1 MEIIMDL
8 LYYDLLIV
16 TPYKY
21 VMKSTYFILIAIF
34 GINFLTAQNP
44 SDLPDPSIPSVDR
57 SEETSDLANDD
68 KVSDSTTQTTKGNQ
82 KENLTLLRE
91 SDVLTRLN
99 LLPIFSWKN
108 PGDPARH
115 IGPLPADFYKL
126 FEVGADAST
135 IELSDAMGVSLAGV
149 KALSASMRQYD
160 KALMDQQKIQDDLQ
174 KKTSSLERT
183 VERQKKE
190 IELLKRQM
198 MEVMAKL
205 PR

>member
-44 SDLPDPSIPSVDR
+44 ADLPDPLIPS
-57 SEETSDLANDD
+57 EEVADLVNDA
-68 KVSDSTTQTTKGNQ
+68 KVSDSTTQATKGNQ
-82 KENLTLLRE
+82 KENIILLRE

-99 LLPIFSWKN
+99 LLPIYSWKN
-108 PGDPARH
+108 LGDPARH

-126 FEVGADAST
+126 FEVGTDATT
-135 IELSDAMGVSLAGV
+135 IELSDAIGVSLAGV
-149 KALSASMRQYD
+149 KALSASMRVYD
-160 KALMDQQKIQDDLQ
+160 KALVDQQKIQDDLQ

-198 MEVMAKL
+198 AEVMAKL

>member
-1 MEIIMDL
+1 MDL

-21 VMKSTYFILIAIF
+21 VMKSTNFILIAIF
-34 GINFLTAQNP
+34 GINLLTAQNP
-44 SDLPDPSIPSVDR
+44 SDRSVPLIPSVD
-57 SEETSDLANDD
+57 TSGEVSHLVNDD
-68 KVSDSTTQTTKGNQ
+68 RVSDSTIQATKGNQ
-82 KENLTLLRE
+82 KESMVLLRE

-99 LLPIFSWKN
+99 LLPIYSWKN

-160 KALMDQQKIQDDLQ
+160 KALMDQQKIQEDLQ
-174 KKTSSLERT
+174 KKTSALERT

-198 MEVMAKL
+198 LEVMAKL

>member
-21 VMKSTYFILIAIF
+21 VMKSTNFIVIAIF
-34 GINFLTAQNP
+34 GINLLTAQNP
-44 SDLPDPSIPSVDR
+44 ADQSVPLIPSVD
-57 SEETSDLANDD
+57 TSGEVSHLVNDD
-68 KVSDSTTQTTKGNQ
+68 RVSDSTIQATKGNQ
-82 KENLTLLRE
+82 KESMVLLRE

-108 PGDPARH
+108 LGDPARH

-149 KALSASMRQYD
+149 KALSASIRQYD